1 MNSSLKDIQKDIHR
15 LTTQQ
20 SQMHAQHIQAS
31 QLLQAQQIANM
42 INQFGSHRH
51 IPGPEQQ
58 ALHARFGGSTPH
70 LHQPLPQPPAN
81 YNLHDQYSMLHQQS
95 PPPMPQS
102 SNQPPQPMARHFY
115 NADQQHHESVHH
127 QQHYSQP
134 SYGHQEINQYQTYRV
149 DHPNRNQSPD
159 VNLREASMSP
169 PQPTQFFLHDT
180 VPSPNQQQ
188 QQQQLPSHY
197 HEQTP
202 PNQPTPPA
210 RRTWAQQSPI
220 VNQSTLPLDINAW
233 SQNSPKPDNGRT
245 TWKNTAS
252 PYLPTAD
259 HQQHQPGGFVL
270 HHHNGNND
278 SQSNNHQQ
286 YTSPL
291 NKSSDIN
298 QSYPNLFAVH
308 HESSPN
314 HQRVQRQLS
323 QIIGVDHSRGNGLA
337 RGPAP
342 NNHINNGHQ
351 VNVQPSIDDMAPQS
365 ISFIGDEQDT
375 VDRAPPL
382 MTYER
387 EEQLI
392 TNYPHHPHQPQPQ
405 YTLGGGKA
413 RHDQHELDLGK
424 LNITSG
430 KLTYR
435 IPSPTRPSLNLNSF
449 EVRYVLL
456 FVHFLNSFTLI

>member
-42 INQFGSHRH
+42 INQFGSHRN
-51 IPGPEQQ
+51 IPGPEQHQ
-58 ALHARFGGSTPH
+58 QARFGGSTPH
-70 LHQPLPQPPAN
+70 LPQQLPQPPAT

-95 PPPMPQS
+95 PPPLPQS
-102 SNQPPQPMARHFY
+102 SVQPPQPMARHFY
-115 NADQQHHESVHH
+115 NAADEALHHQQQHH
-127 QQHYSQP
+127 QQTMQQYSQP
-134 SYGHQEINQYQTYRV
+134 SYAHQEINQYHTYRV
-149 DHPNRNQSPD
+149 DHQQHRNQSPD

-169 PQPTQFFLHDT
+169 PQPTTQFFLHDS
-180 VPSPNQQQ
+180 VPSPH
-188 QQQQLPSHY
+188 QQQLPSHY

-202 PNQPTPPA
+202 PPQSQPTPPA
-210 RRTWAQQSPI
+210 RRTWAQQSPV
-220 VNQSTLPLDINAW
+220 VNQPQLPLDINAW
-233 SQNSPKPDNGRT
+233 AQNSPKPDNGRT
-245 TWKNTAS
+245 TWKNSAS
-252 PYLPTAD
+252 PYSQTAD

-270 HHHNGNND
+270 HHHNGHNE
-278 SQSNNHQQ
+278 SHSSNHQQ

-291 NKSSDIN
+291 SKSSELN
-298 QSYPNLFAVH
+298 QSYPNLFAV

-314 HQRVQRQLS
+314 HQRVQRQIS
-323 QIIGVDHSRGNGLA
+323 QIIGVDHSRGNGRVA
-337 RGPAP
+337 ASP
-342 NNHINNGHQ
+342 NNHNNGHQ
-351 VNVQPSIDDMAPQS
+351 VNVPPSIDDMAPQS

-375 VDRAPPL
+375 VDRAPPPP
-382 MTYER
+382 MAYAR

-392 TNYPHHPHQPQPQ
+392 TNYPHHPPAQ
-405 YTLGGGKA
+405 YSSKP
-413 RHDQHELDLGK
+413 RHDQQELDLGK

-449 EVRYVLL
+449 EVR
-456 FVHFLNSFTLI
+456 N